1 LQLTFAIENRLSVN
15 SLEEGNTMV
24 AIKDLQ
30 DGMKRVSV
38 EAKVVDK
45 GDPREVKSRFK
56 DETYRIVDA
65 VVADESGSVKLTL
78 WNEQIDQ
85 INVGDNIKI
94 ENGYVTS
101 FKSEIQLNVGK
112 FGKLTVE

>member
-1 LQLTFAIENRLSVN
+1 MAKKTFLQVNLFTLTDSGEAQLDIR
-15 SLEEGNTMV
+15 
-24 AIKDLQ
+24 DLK

-38 EAKVVDK
+38 EAKVVEK

-65 VVADESGSVKLTL
+65 VVADETGSIKLTL

-85 INVGDNIKI
+85 VNVGDNIKI
-94 ENGYVTS
+94 DNGYVTS